1 MSLQIWMILLI
12 HSLLFMIPRMQ
23 PRQDR
28 RLSHIFASFPCSLPT
43 LPISTL
49 PLLCLVLAFPSQFG
63 RLTLQG
69 TPANTLFIA
78 DLRARVHNRRCL
90 PLHLSLA
97 YTYSL
102 RITDLGAR
110 VNDGLRT
117 SLGTH
122 WSSLTALDLAVV
134 EGTFRARPAGDAWG
148 QPSPRLVH
156 TGASSQPASP
166 QSSMVHSGPGPQG
179 MPGGQPRPRLV
190 GEAKIPIVLPSAST
204 QEITLSMNKEGCGKN

>member
-12 HSLLFMIPRMQ
+12 HSLLFMI

-102 RITDLGAR
+102 RITDLSAR

-148 QPSPRLVH
+148 TAESAL
-156 TGASSQPASP
+156 GAYRSVFAAGKSTVIDGAFWA
-166 QSSMVHSGPGPQG
+166 
-179 MPGGQPRPRLV
+179 R
-190 GEAKIPIVLPSAST
+190 SAGNARRT
-204 QEITLSMNKEGCGKN
+204 ADAALSWRS